1 MIKHKNLISFILFFI
16 YVVIFYYSIKY
27 NPFKLSL
34 LDEITLYYNGLDGI
48 SGKLGSHLLNNLTVN
63 INNFKIS
70 NFFFFSNKECIETN
84 NIIIHG
90 EVYCPWFGSY
100 YVNVIL
106 FTLLK
111 PKIFNNNLIEYV
123 HIVYQLNLIL
133 YSSLFSFIAI
143 KVNKYFSFFAS
154 LILVIL
160 ICLSPYLLVWGRTIG
175 ETIFFLLILQFLG
188 LFMGPKIVKKKKKL
202 YLFFTFIFGFLCSLS
217 KYQYAQ
223 FGLIFA
229 PFFYIYFCFL
239 EKINFKEIILNLI
252 QNYFILFLSLI
263 AALLFHTYLAEII
276 ISDYNLTSK
285 VINNDKNF
293 LLSVI
298 EVKKDPLNVACGVR
312 GFFDHVWIKFSAPAI
327 SFVTTNIVSMFF
339 LVLLFLLRI
348 FFLYINKRFDG
359 EYYFL
364 FILSFST
371 IFLYPIA
378 IKTWCV
384 NLRHAYDEI
393 VNYLP
398 ILILVYIWIGNILSK
413 YFNQKY
419 FIIFIFILFIL
430 SNLIQL
436 II

>member
-123 HIVYQLNLIL
+123 QIVYQLNLIL

-202 YLFFTFIFGFLCSLS
+202 YLFFSFIFGFLCSLS

-252 QNYFILFLSLI
+252 QNYCILFLSLI

-348 FFLYINKRFDG
+348 FFLYINKRFDE

>member
-263 AALLFHTYLAEII
+263 TALLFHTYLAEII

-285 VINNDKNF
+285 VINSDKNF

>member
-48 SGKLGSHLLNNLTVN
+48 SGKLGSHLLNNLNVN

-123 HIVYQLNLIL
+123 QIVYQLNLIL

-202 YLFFTFIFGFLCSLS
+202 YLFFSFIFGFLCSLS

-252 QNYFILFLSLI
+252 QNYCILFLSLI

-348 FFLYINKRFDG
+348 FFLYINKRFDE

>member
-48 SGKLGSHLLNNLTVN
+48 SGKLGSHLLNNLNVN

-252 QNYFILFLSLI
+252 QNYCILFLSLI

>member
-298 EVKKDPLNVACGVR
+298 EAKKDPLNVACGVR

-419 FIIFIFILFIL
+419 FIIFIFIFFIL